1 MQYLI
6 RGDRNIFKSCV
17 QIRLSRMPP
26 PPLELKP
33 AVKELVE
40 STQGM
45 KPGGDGEVS
54 AHSDQRDEE
63 S

>member
-1 MQYLI
+1 MQNLI
-6 RGDRNIFKSCV
+6 RGHRNISKSCV
-17 QIRLSRMPP
+17 QVRLSTTP

-45 KPGGDGEVS
+45 KPGRDEEES
-54 AHSDQRDEE
+54 AHSDQREEE